1 MRSPL
6 LPPGAPRPRTGR
18 SAAPAWGGARGRAG
32 TPRSARGGGLEPS
45 CSPLVGSAG
54 EGVAVTDLRF
64 ATHTVR
70 AQFPRSGEQ
79 RRSIRGCGPPRSAA
93 NGHNPAM
100 ATTEDRRDL
109 HGDDWRRKLYES
121 APERQGELFSTI
133 SGLENEPLY
142 TPERVGI
149 DYDRDLGYPGA
160 YPFTRGVYPSMY
172 RGRLWTMRQFAGF
185 GTAEETNERFRYLL
199 DHGQTGLSTA
209 FDMPT
214 LMGYDSDHMRSL
226 GEVGREG
233 VAIDSLAD
241 TETLFEGIPLG
252 EVSTSMTINGPAAML
267 LAFYIC
273 VAEQQGVPR
282 AELRGTIQT
291 DILKEYIAQ
300 KEWIFP
306 PEPSMRLV
314 TDMVEFCARE
324 LPRWHPISISGYH
337 IREAGSNAIQELAF
351 TLANG
356 FAYVDAAIERGLDVD
371 DFAPRLSF
379 FFNAH
384 LDFFEEIAK
393 YRAARRI
400 WARELRERYGAK
412 NPRSWLMR
420 FHTQTAG
427 VSLTAQQP
435 EVNIVRTAL
444 EALAAV
450 LGGTQSL
457 HTNSFDEALAL
468 PTENAVRLA
477 LRTQQVIAHE
487 TGVVNTIDPLGG
499 SYHVEALT
507 NRLEAEAYEL
517 FRRIAELGGMVAAI
531 EQNMPQREIADAAY
545 RYQQEVEAEERVVV
559 GVNRYATDAEEEIEL
574 LRIDPALEQKQG
586 ERVQALRGRRDS
598 AAVEASLVRLKEAAA
613 HEDQNLMPLLVEAS

>member
-1 MRSPL
+1 
-6 LPPGAPRPRTGR
+6 
-18 SAAPAWGGARGRAG
+18 
-32 TPRSARGGGLEPS
+32 
-45 CSPLVGSAG
+45 
-54 EGVAVTDLRF
+54 
-64 ATHTVR
+64 
-70 AQFPRSGEQ
+70 
-79 RRSIRGCGPPRSAA
+79 
-93 NGHNPAM
+93 M
-100 ATTEDRRDL
+100 ATTEDPRARSD
-109 HGDDWRRKLYES
+109 GTAEWRRELYD
-121 APERQGELFSTI
+121 AKPEREGELFTTI

-142 TPERVGI
+142 TPDNVDL
-149 DYDRDLGYPGA
+149 DYERDLGYPGV

-172 RGRLWTMRQFAGF
+172 RGKLWTMRQFAGF
-185 GTAEETNERFRYLL
+185 GTAAETNARFRYLL

-214 LMGYDSDHMRSL
+214 LMGYDSDHPRSL

-233 VAIDSLAD
+233 VAVDSLAD
-241 TETLFEGIPLG
+241 TETLFSGIPLG

-267 LAFYIC
+267 LAFYVC
-273 VAEQQGVPR
+273 VAEQQDVPR

-314 TDMVEFCARE
+314 TDMVEFCAQE

-356 FAYVDAAIERGLDVD
+356 FAYVEAAVERGLEVD

-384 LDFFEEIAK
+384 LDFFEEIVK

-400 WARELRERYGAK
+400 WAHELRERYGAR

-435 EVNIVRTAL
+435 EVNIIRTAL

-468 PTENAVRLA
+468 PTESAVRLA

-487 TGVVNTIDPLGG
+487 TGVANTIDPLGG
-499 SYHVEALT
+499 SYYVEELT
-507 NRLEAEAYEL
+507 NRLEAEAYDY
-517 FRRIAELGGMVAAI
+517 FDRIRKLGGVIAAI
-531 EQNMPQREIADAAY
+531 KENFFQREIAEASF
-545 RYQQEVEAEERVVV
+545 RYQHEVEQKQRIVV
-559 GVNRYATDAEEEIEL
+559 GVNRYEHQDEEPLEI
-574 LRIDPALEQKQG
+574 LRIDPALEQKQIG
-586 ERVQALRGRRDS
+586 RVQALRSNRDS
-598 AAVEASLVRLKEAAA
+598 TAVESALARLQEDAARDDRNLMIPIVEASKVYVTMGEMCEALRGVWGVWR
-613 HEDQNLMPLLVEAS
+613 ETPVF

>member
-1 MRSPL
+1 
-6 LPPGAPRPRTGR
+6 
-18 SAAPAWGGARGRAG
+18 
-32 TPRSARGGGLEPS
+32 
-45 CSPLVGSAG
+45 
-54 EGVAVTDLRF
+54 
-64 ATHTVR
+64 
-70 AQFPRSGEQ
+70 
-79 RRSIRGCGPPRSAA
+79 
-93 NGHNPAM
+93 M
-100 ATTEDRRDL
+100 ATTEDPPASLD
-109 HGDDWRRKLYES
+109 GIAEWRRQLYEAS
-121 APERQGELFSTI
+121 PERQGELFSTI
-133 SGLENEPLY
+133 SGLEVDPLY
-142 TPERVGI
+142 TADSVEI
-149 DYDRDLGYPGA
+149 DEERDLGYPGI

-172 RGRLWTMRQFAGF
+172 RGKLWTMRQFAGF

-209 FDMPT
+209 FDMPS
-214 LMGYDSDHMRSL
+214 LMGYDSDHPRSL

-233 VAIDSLAD
+233 VAIDSLED
-241 TETLFEGIPLG
+241 METLFAGIPLG
-252 EVSTSMTINGPAAML
+252 EVSTSMTINCTAPIA
-267 LAFYIC
+267 LAFYVC
-273 VAEQQGVPR
+273 VAEEQGVPR
-282 AELRGTIQT
+282 SELRGTIQT

-300 KEWIFP
+300 KEWIYP

-324 LPRWHPISISGYH
+324 MPKWHPISISGYH
-337 IREAGSNAIQELAF
+337 IREAGSNALQELAF
-351 TLANG
+351 TLMNG
-356 FAYVDAAIERGLDVD
+356 FTYVEAAVERGLDVD

-400 WARELRERYGAK
+400 WAREMRERYGAK

-444 EALAAV
+444 EALSAV

-499 SYHVEALT
+499 SYFVEDLT
-507 NRLEAEAYEL
+507 NRLETEAYEY
-517 FRRIAELGGMVAAI
+517 FDRIRALGGVIPAI
-531 EQNMPQREIADAAY
+531 KENFFQREIADASF
-545 RYQQEVEAEERVVV
+545 RYQSEVEAKQRIIV
-559 GVNRYATDAEEEIEL
+559 GVNRYQQQEDTELEL
-574 LRIDPALEQKQG
+574 LRIDPALETQQI
-586 ERVQALRGRRDS
+586 ERVTALRARRDS
-598 AAVEASLVRLKEAAA
+598 AKVEETLAALRRGA
-613 HEDQNLMPLLVEAS
+613 EGDENLMPLIVDASRAYVTMGEMCDTLREVWGVWRETPVF